1 MKVFIDTN
9 IFLDILCR
17 REQFVD
23 DALSIFDMAVDDRIE
38 LLISDL
44 SIANIK
50 YITRKEIPTDKF
62 YDLIQ
67 TFRPIF
73 NIVPLGADVVDRA
86 ISLKANDFEDALQY
100 FSAVQAGAD
109 CLITRNIK
117 DFGFAKMEVQRLVV
131 EQLADN
137 PVEQAFV
144 HAALAGQLQVAQVA
158 LGEFE

>member
-23 DALSIFDMAVDDRIE
+23 DALSIFDMAVDGRIE

-50 YITRKEIPTDKF
+50 YITRKELSVDEF
-62 YDLIQ
+62 YGMLQ
-67 TFRPIF
+67 TFRPVF
-73 NIVPLGADVVDRA
+73 TIVPVGADVVDRA
-86 ISLKANDFEDALQY
+86 VALHADDFEDALQY
-100 FSAVQAGAD
+100 FSAIQAGAD

-117 DFGFAKMEVQRLVV
+117 DFRFAKIEVLDSKSF
-131 EQLADN
+131 LAKN
-137 PVEQAFV
+137 K
-144 HAALAGQLQVAQVA
+144 
-158 LGEFE
+158 

>member
-62 YDLIQ
+62 YTLIQ

-73 NIVPLGADVVDRA
+73 SIVPLGADVVDRA

-117 DFGFAKMEVQRLVV
+117 DFGFAMMEVLDSSTF
-131 EQLADN
+131 LARYND
-137 PVEQAFV
+137 V
-144 HAALAGQLQVAQVA
+144 
-158 LGEFE
+158 

>member
-1 MKVFIDTN
+1 MRVFIDTN

-117 DFGFAKMEVQRLVV
+117 DFGFANMEVLDSSTF
-131 EQLADN
+131 LAKYK
-137 PVEQAFV
+137 
-144 HAALAGQLQVAQVA
+144 
-158 LGEFE
+158 

>member
-50 YITRKEIPTDKF
+50 YITRSHGDRCLGIPRCPRDYGF
-62 YDLIQ
+62 L
-67 TFRPIF
+67 
-73 NIVPLGADVVDRA
+73 
-86 ISLKANDFEDALQY
+86 
-100 FSAVQAGAD
+100 FS
-109 CLITRNIK
+109 
-117 DFGFAKMEVQRLVV
+117 
-131 EQLADN
+131 
-137 PVEQAFV
+137 
-144 HAALAGQLQVAQVA
+144 
-158 LGEFE
+158 

>member
-23 DALSIFDMAVDDRIE
+23 DALSIFDMAVDDRID

-50 YITRKEIPTDKF
+50 YITRKEIPADKF
-62 YDLIQ
+62 YDLMEAFLPVF
-67 TFRPIF
+67 T
-73 NIVPLGADVVDRA
+73 IVPLGVEVVDRA
-86 ISLKANDFEDALQY
+86 INLKANDFEDALQY

-117 DFGFAKMEVQRLVV
+117 DFGFAKMEVLDSSAF
-131 EQLADN
+131 LAKY
-137 PVEQAFV
+137 E
-144 HAALAGQLQVAQVA
+144 
-158 LGEFE
+158 